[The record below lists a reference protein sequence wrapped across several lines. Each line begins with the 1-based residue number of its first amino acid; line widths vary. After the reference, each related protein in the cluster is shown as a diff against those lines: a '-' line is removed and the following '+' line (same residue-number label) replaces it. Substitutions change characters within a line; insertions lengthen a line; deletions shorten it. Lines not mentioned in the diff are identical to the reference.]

1 MKFLID
7 NQIPPAVAYWLVK
20 QGFDATHLLD
30 RGLASTPDRELWEI
44 AKAEGRIM
52 VSKDGDF
59 FLLATRPEETGLLL
73 WLRVGNFRTHA
84 LIGLL
89 EGQWDAITS
98 AFAEGQRIV
107 EVR

>member
-7 NQIPPAVAYWLVK
+7 NQIPPALAYWLVK
-20 QGFDATHLLD
+20 RGFDATHVLD
-30 RGLASTPDRELWEI
+30 LGLASTPDRELWQI
-44 AKAEGRIM
+44 AKDEGRIM
-52 VSKDGDF
+52 VSKDEDF
-59 FLLATRPEETGLLL
+59 FLLATRPEETGHLL

-89 EGQWDAITS
+89 EGQWNAIAS
-98 AFAEGQRIV
+98 AFSEGQRIV